1 MLFFY
6 MYFQTHRILGDGK
19 GWIEITDP
27 PLFSPDGNLFLI
39 LAPVQDAPNGYYRHI
54 VSVNV
59 TRKSI
64 IPLTL
69 GKFTVNKIIAWD
81 HALQLV

>member
-1 MLFFY
+1 MLAGS
-6 MYFQTHRILGDGK
+6 QTHRILADDK

-39 LAPVQDAPNGYYRHI
+39 LAPVQDAPTGFYRHI

-64 IPLTL
+64 VPLTL
-69 GKFTVNKIIAWD
+69 GKFTVSKIIAWD
-81 HALQLV
+81 HTSQLV